1 MTAAK
6 FLLALALV
14 ALPDAAAVPAD
25 AIRVTPLV
33 RDGELLVSFTA
44 PGAVTDE
51 LREAIRSGMVI
62 TFTYDVSLRQ
72 GAFLWFD
79 RTLADAEVAASVRYD
94 NLTRTYHVTRMVDG
108 RVTWSESSLDAEQ
121 VRGWLTDFDRL
132 KLFGGT
138 ALQPNGE
145 YTVDI
150 RARISP
156 RRAWVM
162 WPFGRHD
169 ATGQAPFTYI
179 R

>member
-1 MTAAK
+1 MIAST
-6 FLLALALV
+6 LIV
-14 ALPDAAAVPAD
+14 ALSVLAGAGAASIPAD

-33 RDGELLVSFTA
+33 RDGELLLSFTA
-44 PGAVTDE
+44 PGAVTAE

-72 GAFLWFD
+72 DAFLWFD
-79 RTLADAEVAASVRYD
+79 RTLADVEVAASVRFD

-108 RVTWSESSLDAEQ
+108 RVTWSESSASEDQ
-121 VRGWLTDFDRL
+121 VRGWLTEFDRL
-132 KLFGGT
+132 KLFAAG
-138 ALQPNGE
+138 ALQPNAE
-145 YTVDI
+145 YAIDI

-156 RRAWVM
+156 RRAWVL

-169 ATGQAPFTYI
+169 ATGRAPFTYI

>member
-1 MTAAK
+1 MRVASIL
-6 FLLALALV
+6 FALSM
-14 ALPDAAAVPAD
+14 AVPAAD
-25 AIRVTPLV
+25 DIRVTPLV
-33 RDGELLVSFTA
+33 RDGDLLLSFSA
-44 PGAVTDE
+44 PGAVTEE

-79 RTLADAEVAASVRYD
+79 RTLADAEVAAGVRYD

-108 RVTWSESSLDAEQ
+108 RVIWSESSASEEQ
-121 VRGWLTDFDRL
+121 VRGWLTEFERL
-132 KLFGGT
+132 KLFAAT
-138 ALQPNGE
+138 ALTPNAE
-145 YTVDI
+145 YAVEI

-156 RRAWVM
+156 RRAWSL

-169 ATGQAPFTYI
+169 ATGRAPFTYI

>member
-1 MTAAK
+1 MTAARVL
-6 FLLALALV
+6 LLAFAV
-14 ALPDAAAVPAD
+14 AGLPPD

-33 RDGELLVSFTA
+33 RDGELLVSFSA

-51 LREAIRSGMVI
+51 LREAIRTGMVV

-79 RTLADAEVAASVRYD
+79 RTLADAEVAANVRFD

-108 RVTWSESSLDAEQ
+108 RVFWSQSSAREDE
-121 VRGWLTDFDRL
+121 VRGWLTEFDRL
-132 KLFGGT
+132 KLFAAGS
-138 ALQPNGE
+138 LQPNAE
-145 YTVDI
+145 YAIDI

-156 RRAWVM
+156 RRAWTL

-169 ATGQAPFTYI
+169 ATGRAPFTYI

>member
-1 MTAAK
+1 MTAARL
-6 FLLALALV
+6 LLAFVLV
-14 ALPDAAAVPAD
+14 TLPAD

-33 RDGELLVSFTA
+33 RDGELLLSFTA
-44 PGAVTDE
+44 PGAVTAE

-79 RTLADAEVAASVRYD
+79 RTIADAEVAASVRFD

-108 RVTWSESSLDAEQ
+108 RVTWSESSTNEEQ

-132 KLFGGT
+132 KLFPAG
-138 ALQPNGE
+138 ALQPNAE
-145 YTVDI
+145 YTIDI

-156 RRAWVM
+156 RRAWVL
-162 WPFGRHD
+162 WPFGQHD
-169 ATGQAPFTYI
+169 ATGRAPFTYI

>member
-1 MTAAK
+1 MTAARL
-6 FLLALALV
+6 LLALVL
-14 ALPDAAAVPAD
+14 LSPLPAD

-33 RDGELLVSFTA
+33 RDGEVLLSFSA
-44 PGAVTDE
+44 PGAVTSE
-51 LREAIRSGMVI
+51 LREAIRSGMVV
-62 TFTYDVSLRQ
+62 TFTYDVTLRQ
-72 GAFLWFD
+72 SAFLWFD
-79 RTLADAEVAASVRYD
+79 RTLAEAEIAASVRFD

-108 RVTWSESSLDAEQ
+108 RVIWSESSDSEDQ

-132 KLFGGT
+132 KLFAGT
-138 ALQPNGE
+138 ALQANAE

-156 RRAWVM
+156 RRAWVL

-169 ATGQAPFTYI
+169 ATGRAPFTYI

>member
-1 MTAAK
+1 MIGARL
-6 FLLALALV
+6 LLAFVLLSP
-14 ALPDAAAVPAD
+14 LPAD

-33 RDGELLVSFTA
+33 RDGEVLLSFSA
-44 PGAVTDE
+44 PGAVTAE
-51 LREAIRSGMVI
+51 LREAIRSGMVV
-62 TFTYDVSLRQ
+62 TFTYDVTLRQ
-72 GAFLWFD
+72 NAFLWFD
-79 RTLADAEVAASVRYD
+79 RTLAETEIAANVRFD

-108 RVTWSESSLDAEQ
+108 RVIWSESSESEDQ

-138 ALQPNGE
+138 ALQTNSE

-156 RRAWVM
+156 RRAWVL

-169 ATGQAPFTYI
+169 ATGRAPFTYI

>member
-1 MTAAK
+1 MIAAR
-6 FLLALALV
+6 LLIALV
-14 ALPDAAAVPAD
+14 LLSPLPAD

-33 RDGELLVSFTA
+33 RDGEVLLSFSA
-44 PGAVTDE
+44 PGAVTSE
-51 LREAIRSGMVI
+51 LREAIRSGMVV
-62 TFTYDVSLRQ
+62 TFTYDVTLRQ
-72 GAFLWFD
+72 NAFLWFD
-79 RTLADAEVAASVRYD
+79 RTLADAEVAANVRFD

-108 RVTWSESSLDAEQ
+108 RVIWSDSSDREDQ

-132 KLFGGT
+132 KLFSAA
-138 ALQPNGE
+138 ALQPNAE

-156 RRAWVM
+156 RRAWVL

-169 ATGQAPFTYI
+169 ATGRAPFTYI